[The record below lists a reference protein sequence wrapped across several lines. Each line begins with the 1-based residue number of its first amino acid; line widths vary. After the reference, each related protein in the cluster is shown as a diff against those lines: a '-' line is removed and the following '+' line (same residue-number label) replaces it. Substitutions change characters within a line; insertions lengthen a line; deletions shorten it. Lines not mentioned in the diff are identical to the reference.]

1 MLAMVLTWLL
11 TLFFA
16 IAAVLNFIEPPQIR
30 AQFKKWGFPGWFHC
44 AVMVGVIVSIKC
56 SANRRIWFLNSG
68 TAVASQ
74 YPPHKT
80 DPDWLGYE
88 HQ

>member
-44 AVMVGVIVSIKC
+44 AVMVDVIVSI
-56 SANRRIWFLNSG
+56 SG
-68 TAVASQ
+68 ARAHTPRGQ
-74 YPPHKT
+74 TKT
-80 DPDWLGYE
+80 S
-88 HQ
+88 

>member
-44 AVMVGVIVSIKC
+44 AVMVGVIVSI
-56 SANRRIWFLNSG
+56 SG
-68 TAVASQ
+68 GYGFSIQ
-74 YPPHKT
+74 ELQ
-80 DPDWLGYE
+80 WLPSTLP
-88 HQ
+88 